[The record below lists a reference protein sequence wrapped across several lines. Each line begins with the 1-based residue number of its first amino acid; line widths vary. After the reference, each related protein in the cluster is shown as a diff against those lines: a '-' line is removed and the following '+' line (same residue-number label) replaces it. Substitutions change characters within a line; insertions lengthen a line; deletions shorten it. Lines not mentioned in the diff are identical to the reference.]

1 MNLLQHIAQSR
12 QQLRKSELKVAD
24 HVLNDP
30 ASVMHSSMAELA
42 HGVSEPT
49 IVRFCR
55 AIGCSGFQDLKLK
68 LAQSLAA
75 GASFGQFSIHESDSV
90 ADFSLKIFDTTLHS
104 LMEVRE
110 HLDTHALERAIA
122 AIAHAQR
129 VEFYGFGAS
138 GAVASDAQHKFF
150 RLLLSA
156 AAYSDPHMQ
165 AMSALTLK
173 PSDVAICISQSG
185 RSKDLLITANLVREA
200 GATLITLCPS
210 QTPLA
215 DLATVNLAI
224 DVHEDTDIYTP
235 LTSRIAHLVVID
247 VLAMGVAMARGPDL
261 VNHLKS
267 VKRSLRLSPKVMKN
281 QEERGEPS

>member
-42 HGVSEPT
+42 HGVGVSEPT

-110 HLDTHALERAIA
+110 HLDTTPW
-122 AIAHAQR
+122 
-129 VEFYGFGAS
+129 
-138 GAVASDAQHKFF
+138 
-150 RLLLSA
+150 SA
-156 AAYSDPHMQ
+156 PSPPSPTPSAWSSTA
-165 AMSALTLK
+165 SALPARWPRM
-173 PSDVAICISQSG
+173 PS
-185 RSKDLLITANLVREA
+185 
-200 GATLITLCPS
+200 
-210 QTPLA
+210 
-215 DLATVNLAI
+215 
-224 DVHEDTDIYTP
+224 
-235 LTSRIAHLVVID
+235 TSSSACCCRRRPAPT
-247 VLAMGVAMARGPDL
+247 RTC
-261 VNHLKS
+261 
-267 VKRSLRLSPKVMKN
+267 RRC
-281 QEERGEPS
+281 RR